1 MNRQNSSGPGGVI
14 LPAEV
19 CRRLPYN
26 RSFETPFPRG
36 RCHDDGRRARR
47 RQRSPMQWFSHRTV
61 PIYYDIFPELKL
73 ILYVCGGPIT
83 PNGFFQVGDEVARD
97 PRLLAGMNVSLDFFD
112 AQLETSSSDLKLA
125 AAKYAEARQRE
136 ITLGRTAVL
145 TASTT
150 LKHLANALRALS
162 QGAIEDF
169 GVFHTQLDAVRWLGL
184 PETETLARWAETRQ
198 KFQRYIPR

>member
-14 LPAEV
+14 LPAV
-19 CRRLPYN
+19 FCRRLPYN

-36 RCHDDGRRARR
+36 RCHDDGRRARW
-47 RQRSPMQWFSHRTV
+47 RQRSPMQWVFASNH
-61 PIYYDIFPELKL
+61 
-73 ILYVCGGPIT
+73 IT

-97 PRLLAGMNVSLDFFD
+97 PRLLARMDVSLDFFD